1 MVIWGPSVLLPTP
14 PPLPY
19 SHPLHTRAQT
29 SQQVL
34 LILIN
39 VAENTFK
46 LSSKYPIDYLKQLT
60 GFMQQPETY
69 SFEKTGGDIVPSSNP
84 DSPLVSFDVWSNPED
99 GTANNVLGSFAP
111 DKEQFTTTTENASG

>member
-1 MVIWGPSVLLPTP
+1 MIIYLGSIDFA
-14 PPLPY
+14 PPLTPY

-29 SQQVL
+29 CQQVL
-34 LILIN
+34 LALIT

-46 LSSKYPIDYLKQLT
+46 LSSKCPIDYLKQLT

-69 SFEKTGGDIVPSSNP
+69 SFEKPDGDIVQSSNP
-84 DSPLVSFDVWSNPED
+84 DSPLASFDVWSNAEE
-99 GTANNVLGSFAP
+99 GTANNVLGLFAP

>member
-1 MVIWGPSVLLPTP
+1 MVVWGPSILP
-14 PPLPY
+14 PPTPY

-34 LILIN
+34 LLIP

-46 LSSKYPIDYLKQLT
+46 LSSKCPIDYLKQLN

-84 DSPLVSFDVWSNPED
+84 DSPLVSFDVWSNPEE
-99 GTANNVLGSFAP
+99 GTTNNVLGSFAP

>member
-1 MVIWGPSVLLPTP
+1 MVIWGPSVLPPTF
-14 PPLPY
+14 PY

-60 GFMQQPETY
+60 GYMQQPETY

-84 DSPLVSFDVWSNPED
+84 DSPLVSFDVWSNPEE
-99 GTANNVLGSFAP
+99 GTANNVLGSFAS